1 MRPMLQMNAR
11 NVRKLDRFISLLFS
25 VLFQNRNRPKIQ
37 AILRRGRILIG
48 SRFKSDARVA
58 ERRPPQSTSAP
69 RDFRRY
75 DAKVLNKILSPP
87 INPTPSEKLF
97 RTKPL
102 PCFNISPRTAC
113 AARYKNPPPTCA
125 MNKASQNEDVF
136 AKKRKPI
143 IPPSSVVA
151 STAATQPSARSLGH
165 PAPIKRL
172 PNARPSGIL

>member
-1 MRPMLQMNAR
+1 MIWLCSYSARGATHRSGTRETVRHYSNRKGDNRKGDWQFHRGEELQRHRPEINGFCCQADAR
-11 NVRKLDRFISLLFS
+11 NQMLT
-25 VLFQNRNRPKIQ
+25 
-37 AILRRGRILIG
+37 A
-48 SRFKSDARVA
+48 
-58 ERRPPQSTSAP
+58 
-69 RDFRRY
+69 
-75 DAKVLNKILSPP
+75 P
-87 INPTPSEKLF
+87 INPTPRKKLF

-136 AKKRKPI
+136 AKKKKPI

-151 STAATQPSARSLGH
+151 STAATQPSARALGH

-172 PNARPSGIL
+172 PNARPSGILWMQRAEKSDH